1 MRDRGR
7 EGRIIPSEYMMNV
20 VIGLK
25 LTRGWRGKWQAESKS
40 VRVSDSE
47 CHQWLSAAASLSL
60 SILLPEERHREQAK
74 RRKNILFSTTCFKEA
89 ELQENRRGGKE
100 AEVRG
105 IFLSFFFCTLG
116 QRFPSSNSICSV
128 HTAAGGGGGERMLN
142 NVTECEEGEGGPNS
156 QGE

>member
-1 MRDRGR
+1 MRDSGR

-25 LTRGWRGKWQAESKS
+25 LTRGWRGKWRAESKS

-47 CHQWLSAAASLSL
+47 CHQRLSAAASLSL

-74 RRKNILFSTTCFKEA
+74 RRQNIPFSAACFKEA
-89 ELQENRRGGKE
+89 ELQEDRRGEERKQKSG
-100 AEVRG
+100 AS
-105 IFLSFFFCTLG
+105 FFFFFCTLG
-116 QRFPSSNSICSV
+116 QRFPSRNSICSV
-128 HTAAGGGGGERMLN
+128 HTAGGGGGGERMLN

-156 QGE
+156 QGK